1 MKRLETNRSFIDDS
15 RPIELLH
22 IAAEVNFFLFKNF

>member
-22 IAAEVNFFLFKNF
+22 ITAEVNLFIFISL